1 MEIDTV
7 VFWGEELR
15 EGFKSC
21 IFAKEVSHVLS
32 LHLWEYKMVF
42 NIYKKMNEIKNKQY
56 LFDQNDLTALDS
68 SSSCVTLGTF
78 RGLTEA

>member
-42 NIYKKMNEIKNKQY
+42 NIYKKK
-56 LFDQNDLTALDS
+56 
-68 SSSCVTLGTF
+68 
-78 RGLTEA
+78 